1 MYKSE
6 GIFLFAHGENG
17 ELCEKKLDIVDLAI
31 TFRGKPEDIQK
42 LYTYDDINEDDL
54 IDGKEFLHD
63 VRNKWITNRNGILRH
78 IFVDGFESNLGIV
91 NNDFYQGEFLVTEDC
106 FEELCEGHHIKV
118 HWTKAKRI
126 II

>member
-1 MYKSE
+1 MYKAE

-17 ELCEKKLDIVDLAI
+17 ELYQKQLNIVDLAI
-31 TFRGKPEDIQK
+31 TFRGTPEEIQK
-42 LYTYDDINEDDL
+42 LYTYDINEDDL

-63 VRNKWITNRNGILRH
+63 VRKKWITNRDGILHH
-78 IFVDGFESNLGIV
+78 IFVDGFESNLGIS

-106 FEELCEGHHIKV
+106 FEELCERHDIKV
-118 HWTKAKRI
+118 HWAKAKRI